1 MRVIDVRSL
10 VRVGTREK
18 IPKTGKGSKKETNL
32 REPRGGMRG
41 GAAGSGPDVLI
52 ACGRSLL

>member
-1 MRVIDVRSL
+1 

-32 REPRGGMRG
+32 REPRGGVRG
-41 GAAGSGPDVLI
+41 ARQAQARVS
-52 ACGRSLL
+52 